1 MINNCLSL
9 KDNFLHK
16 STVREKSHLNSLH
29 NYTIQFNFER
39 LYTINLQVD
48 DSFIELVFSEAL
60 VTILRHSYILLVSTY
75 LNINFVIGKCEEEK
89 EEKGANFDKRNS
101 IQSQDPVN
109 GHYIMSDF
117 LSFFLS
123 FFLLSF
129 FLSFFLSFK
138 HF

>member
-1 MINNCLSL
+1 M
-9 KDNFLHK
+9 HK